1 MQNPN
6 PAAQKL
12 SGVYAA
18 AVTPLRE
25 DFILD
30 FDSVPGLLSFFA
42 GRGCDGALL
51 LGTTGEGPSFSPGER
66 LSLFRAALQIR
77 QVHPGFRLLAGT
89 GTPSLEETVDLTRSA
104 FELDLDAVVV
114 LPPYYYRNV
123 SDDGLFAWFSLVI
136 RRAVPEGSY
145 LLGYHFP
152 RVSGV
157 PLSIDLLARLKDAFP
172 DRFAGIKD
180 SSGDGGYARLL
191 GERFGNDLVVLTGS
205 DDLFSLALEQ
215 HASGCI
221 TAPANLV
228 SPDLALVWQAHQR
241 GETDP
246 QAQGRLKAARL
257 VIDRYPPAP
266 PLLKALL
273 SRRYGFPRWAPRPPL
288 LPISSEIEERAA
300 AEFVAIYGA

>member
-1 MQNPN
+1 MQNSTL
-6 PAAQKL
+6 AAQKL

-25 DFILD
+25 DLILD
-30 FDSVPGLLSFFA
+30 FDSLPGLLSFFA

-66 LSLFRAALQIR
+66 LSLFRTALQVR
-77 QVHPGFRLLAGT
+77 QVHPSFRLLAGT
-89 GTPSLEETVDLTRSA
+89 GTPSLEETVDLTRAA
-104 FELDLDAVVV
+104 FEMGLDAVVV
-114 LPPYYYRNV
+114 LPPYYYRTA
-123 SDDGLFAWFSLVI
+123 SDDGLFAWFSQVI
-136 RRAVPEGSY
+136 QRAVPEGSY

-157 PLSIDLLARLKDAFP
+157 PLSIELLARLKDAFP

-180 SSGDGGYARLL
+180 SSGDAEHARLL
-191 GERFGNDLVVLTGS
+191 GERFGKDLVVLTGS
-205 DDLFSLALEQ
+205 DDLFSQALEQ

-221 TAPANLV
+221 TATANLV

-246 QAQGRLKAARL
+246 QAQGRLKAARA
-257 VIDRYPPAP
+257 VIERYPPAP
-266 PLLKALL
+266 PLIKALL
-273 SRRYGFPRWAPRPPL
+273 RRRFGFPRWVPRPPL
-288 LPISSEIEERAA
+288 LPLTPDIEEQAV
-300 AEFVAIYGA
+300 AEIDAVYGA